1 MLGDSDDLGQL
12 PHLHDTDDEEL
23 MALEGQLPG
32 ESDEDKILQ
41 HLRYADDD
49 ISDLKIVQ
57 GTSTNLDNMD
67 KEQVLQMMQ
76 MEQDLGRGWRRP
88 GQRK

>member
-1 MLGDSDDLGQL
+1 M
-12 PHLHDTDDEEL
+12 
-23 MALEGQLPG
+23 PG
-32 ESDEDKILQ
+32 ESDEDKILD

-57 GTSTNLDNMD
+57 GTGTNLDDMD

-76 MEQDLGRGWRRP
+76 ME
-88 GQRK
+88 

>member
-1 MLGDSDDLGQL
+1 
-12 PHLHDTDDEEL
+12 

-32 ESDEDKILQ
+32 ESDEDKILD

-57 GTSTNLDNMD
+57 GTGTNLDNMD

-76 MEQDLGRGWRRP
+76 ME
-88 GQRK
+88 